1 MRKIRLFLNVVALLL
16 ATSFAVQAAAHFG
29 GVGIDGV
36 PQSNGEIMVRQLVA
50 GGPAHLAGVK
60 VGDVI
65 THIDGTPTK
74 GSVFTTIVNQR
85 LRGKV
90 GSRVVLT
97 VKRSGSDKP
106 LRFTLTRRELVVN
119 K

>member
-1 MRKIRLFLNVVALLL
+1 MRKISLFLHVMALLL
-16 ATSFAVQAAAHFG
+16 VTSFAVQADARFG

-36 PQSNGEIMVRQLVA
+36 PQTNGEIMVRQLVA

-65 THIDGTPTK
+65 TQIDGTPTK
-74 GSVFTTIVNQR
+74 GGDFTIIVKQR

-97 VKRSGSDKP
+97 VRRHGSEKP
-106 LRFTLTRRELVVN
+106 LRFILTR
-119 K
+119 